1 MIVVRS
7 KFLNKLNSHEYI
19 SKNLYLNIVKN
30 AKDIIP
36 ANFNLDNYNE
46 KILEEQYVLYKDY
59 FANMYKEID
68 NNIKLDKE
76 QIKAILSDEDCAL
89 ILAGA
94 GTGKTTTMASKVKY
108 LVDIKN
114 VNPSQ
119 IVVMSYTKKAT
130 EELEKRINVDFGIS
144 ANVTTFHSLGF
155 KYTRSIFKD
164 HKCYVVDENI
174 KNKIF
179 LEYFE
184 NKIFNDKVKVKE
196 IIELFNNSK
205 ESKWIFGNF
214 FLENYHKYNT
224 FNDYFE
230 AYKKHKISEISDLD
244 SVLNSMIEESL
255 NKEYIYTIKG
265 ELVKSKGEALIAN
278 FLFCNGIDYEYE
290 KIFPNMVSDN
300 KTYKPDF
307 TLNLGGEDIYLEY
320 FGLSS
325 YDKDEMH
332 RYEKIKKIKE
342 DYHKKYHTKFIKI
355 DYDYNEN
362 LLFDLKQHLID
373 LGFVFS
379 PKSSVEIYNSIL
391 NQRPC
396 AELFKF
402 KNLLYD
408 IISHIKS
415 LDNRNLYK
423 EKIMN
428 FIDNTNISNQ
438 ERLVKQFNYINEFYL
453 YYQNYL
459 FGKEDYGFDFN
470 DMIYYANKY
479 IQTLST
485 SETDDIKYLIV
496 DEYQDISSERYF
508 FTKKICDICGAK
520 IVAVGDDWQSIFA
533 FAGSKVEYIYNFQKY
548 FPNSQLLKITS
559 TYRNSQQLIDYCG
572 KFIMRNDSQIKK
584 NLVSNISVKNPVKF
598 IPFDDNEEYEVLKK
612 LILKIH
618 SERPEHNIL
627 ILGRTNNIINQCYN
641 DPQLLDSVGTK
652 MQIVGYEDIDIDL
665 MTIHKSKGL
674 TADEVIL
681 IGLSNKF
688 PLEYQSDFWIV
699 NVLKTAAPIE
709 NIDFPE
715 ERRLFYVALTRTKNN
730 VYLLVNRNPKLRSK
744 FIGELYSIISNKD

>member
-1 MIVVRS
+1 MRS
-7 KFLNKLNSHEYI
+7 EFLNKLNNQEYI
-19 SKNLYLNIVKN
+19 SKNLYLKVLE
-30 AKDIIP
+30 KDKMIIP
-36 ANFNLDNYNE
+36 INFDLDKYNE
-46 KILEEQYVLYKDY
+46 RVLEQKYILYQDY
-59 FANMYKEID
+59 FNNMYKDID

-76 QIKAILSDEDCAL
+76 QVKAILSDEDSAL
-89 ILAGA
+89 IIAGA

-108 LVDIKN
+108 LVDVKHIE
-114 VNPSQ
+114 PSQ

-130 EELEKRINVDFGIS
+130 EELEKRINIDFGIN

-155 KYTRSIFKD
+155 KYTRSIFSN

-184 NKIFNDKVKVKE
+184 NKIFNDKNKVKE
-196 IIELFNNSK
+196 IIQLFNADEDN
-205 ESKWIFGNF
+205 KWLFGSF
-214 FLENYHKYNT
+214 FLENYNKYVS
-224 FNDYFE
+224 FDDYFD
-230 AYKKHKISEISDLD
+230 AYKKHKISEVGDLD
-244 SVLNSMIEESL
+244 SMLDSMIESSL
-255 NKEYIYTIKG
+255 NKEHIYTIKG

-290 KIFPNMVSDN
+290 KIFPNMVSYN

-320 FGLSS
+320 FGLSN
-325 YDKDEMH
+325 YEQDEMH
-332 RYEKIKKIKE
+332 RYEKVRKIKE
-342 DYHKKYHTKFIKI
+342 DYHKKHHTKFIKL
-355 DYDYNEN
+355 DYNYNEQ
-362 LLFDLKQHLID
+362 LLFNLKKQLID
-373 LGFVFS
+373 MGFIFK
-379 PKSSVEIYNSIL
+379 PKSPAEIYNAIL

-408 IISHIKS
+408 VISQIKS
-415 LDNRNLYK
+415 LENRELYK
-423 EKIMN
+423 EKIID
-428 FIDNTNISNQ
+428 FINKKDTLIQ
-438 ERLVKQFNYINEFYL
+438 ERLSKQFDYINDFYL

-459 FGKEDYGFDFN
+459 FGREEYGFDFN

-479 IQTLST
+479 IESLNTL
-485 SETDDIKYLIV
+485 ENDDVKYLII
-496 DEYQDISSERYF
+496 DEYQDISSERYV
-508 FTKKICDICGAK
+508 FTKHICDMCGAK

-533 FAGSKVEYIYNFQKY
+533 FAGSKIEYIYNFQKY
-548 FPNSQLLKITS
+548 FPNSKLLKITS

-572 KFIMRNDSQIKK
+572 KFIMQNTSQIKK
-584 NLVSNISVKNPVKF
+584 ELVSNINIEKPIKF
-598 IPFDDNEEYEVLKK
+598 IPFEDNDEYEVLKK

-618 SERPEHNIL
+618 FEKPEHNIL
-627 ILGRTNNIINQCYN
+627 VLGRTNNIINKCYN

-681 IGLSNKF
+681 IGLSNNF
-688 PLEYQSDFWIV
+688 PLEHQNDFWIL
-699 NVLKTAAPIE
+699 NILKTDVPIE
-709 NIDFPE
+709 SIDFPE

-744 FIGELYSIISNKD
+744 FIEELYLIMRDEK

>member
-1 MIVVRS
+1 MRS
-7 KFLNKLNSHEYI
+7 EFLNKLNNQEYI
-19 SKNLYLNIVKN
+19 SKNLYLKVLE
-30 AKDIIP
+30 KDKMIIP
-36 ANFNLDNYNE
+36 INFDLDKYNE
-46 KILEEQYVLYKDY
+46 RVLEQKYILYQDY
-59 FANMYKEID
+59 FNNMYKDID

-76 QIKAILSDEDCAL
+76 QVKAILSDEDSAL
-89 ILAGA
+89 IIAGA

-108 LVDIKN
+108 LVDVKHIE
-114 VNPSQ
+114 PSQ

-130 EELEKRINVDFGIS
+130 EELEKRINIDFGIN

-155 KYTRSIFKD
+155 KYTRSIFSD

-184 NKIFNDKVKVKE
+184 NKIFNDKNKVKE
-196 IIELFNNSK
+196 IIQLFNADEDN
-205 ESKWIFGNF
+205 KWLFGSF
-214 FLENYHKYNT
+214 FLENYDKYVS
-224 FNDYFE
+224 FDDYFD
-230 AYKKHKISEISDLD
+230 AYKKHKISEVGDLD
-244 SVLNSMIEESL
+244 SMLDSMIESSL
-255 NKEYIYTIKG
+255 NKEHIYTIKG

-290 KIFPNMVSDN
+290 KIFPNMVSYN

-320 FGLSS
+320 FGLSN
-325 YDKDEMH
+325 YEQDEMH
-332 RYEKIKKIKE
+332 RYEKVRKIKE
-342 DYHKKYHTKFIKI
+342 DYHKKHHTKFIKL
-355 DYDYNEN
+355 DYNYNEQ
-362 LLFDLKQHLID
+362 LLFNLKKQLID
-373 LGFVFS
+373 MSFIFK
-379 PKSSVEIYNSIL
+379 PKSPAEIYNAIL

-408 IISHIKS
+408 VISQIKS
-415 LDNRNLYK
+415 LENRELYK
-423 EKIMN
+423 EKIID
-428 FIDNTNISNQ
+428 FINKKDTLIQ
-438 ERLVKQFNYINEFYL
+438 ERLSKQFDYINDFYL

-459 FGKEDYGFDFN
+459 FGREEYGFDFN

-479 IQTLST
+479 IESLNTL
-485 SETDDIKYLIV
+485 ENDDVKYLII
-496 DEYQDISSERYF
+496 DEYQDISSERYV
-508 FTKKICDICGAK
+508 FTKHICDMCGAK

-533 FAGSKVEYIYNFQKY
+533 FAGSKIEYIYNFQKY
-548 FPNSQLLKITS
+548 FPNSKLLKITS

-572 KFIMRNDSQIKK
+572 KFIMQNTSQIKK
-584 NLVSNISVKNPVKF
+584 ELVSNINIEKPIKF
-598 IPFDDNEEYEVLKK
+598 IPFEDNDEYEVLKK

-618 SERPEHNIL
+618 FEKPEHNIL
-627 ILGRTNNIINQCYN
+627 VLGRTNNIINKCYN

-681 IGLSNKF
+681 IGLSNNF
-688 PLEYQSDFWIV
+688 PLEHQNDFWIL
-699 NVLKTAAPIE
+699 NILKTDVPIE
-709 NIDFPE
+709 SIDFPE

-744 FIGELYSIISNKD
+744 FIEELYLIMRDEK

>member
-1 MIVVRS
+1 MRS
-7 KFLNKLNSHEYI
+7 EFLNKLNNQEYI
-19 SKNLYLNIVKN
+19 SKNLYLKVLE
-30 AKDIIP
+30 KDKMIIP
-36 ANFNLDNYNE
+36 INFDLDKYNE
-46 KILEEQYVLYKDY
+46 RVLEQKYILYQDY
-59 FANMYKEID
+59 FNNMYKDID

-76 QIKAILSDEDCAL
+76 QVKAILSDEDSAL
-89 ILAGA
+89 IIAGA

-108 LVDIKN
+108 LVDVKHIE
-114 VNPSQ
+114 PSQ

-130 EELEKRINVDFGIS
+130 EELEKRINIDFGIN

-155 KYTRSIFKD
+155 KYTRSIFSD

-184 NKIFNDKVKVKE
+184 NKIFNDKNKVKE
-196 IIELFNNSK
+196 IIQLFNADEDN
-205 ESKWIFGNF
+205 KWLFGSF
-214 FLENYHKYNT
+214 FLENYNKYVS
-224 FNDYFE
+224 FDDYFD
-230 AYKKHKISEISDLD
+230 AYKKHKISEVGDLD
-244 SVLNSMIEESL
+244 SMLDSMIESSL
-255 NKEYIYTIKG
+255 NKEHIYTIKG

-290 KIFPNMVSDN
+290 KIFPNMVSYN

-320 FGLSS
+320 FGLSN
-325 YDKDEMH
+325 YEQDEMH
-332 RYEKIKKIKE
+332 RYEKVRKIKE
-342 DYHKKYHTKFIKI
+342 DYHKKHHTKFIKL
-355 DYDYNEN
+355 DYNYNEQ
-362 LLFDLKQHLID
+362 LLFNLKKQLID
-373 LGFVFS
+373 MGFIFK
-379 PKSSVEIYNSIL
+379 PKSPAEIYNAIL

-408 IISHIKS
+408 VISQIKS
-415 LDNRNLYK
+415 LENRELYK
-423 EKIMN
+423 EKIID
-428 FIDNTNISNQ
+428 FINKKDTLIQ
-438 ERLVKQFNYINEFYL
+438 ERLSKQFDYINDFYL

-459 FGKEDYGFDFN
+459 FGREEYGFDFN

-479 IQTLST
+479 IESLNTL
-485 SETDDIKYLIV
+485 ENDDVKYLII
-496 DEYQDISSERYF
+496 DEYQDISSERYV
-508 FTKKICDICGAK
+508 FTKHICDMCGAK

-533 FAGSKVEYIYNFQKY
+533 FAGSKIEYIYNFQKY
-548 FPNSQLLKITS
+548 FPNSKLLKITS

-572 KFIMRNDSQIKK
+572 KFIMQNTSQIKK
-584 NLVSNISVKNPVKF
+584 ELVSNINIEKPIKF
-598 IPFDDNEEYEVLKK
+598 IPFEDNDEYEVLKK

-618 SERPEHNIL
+618 FEKPEHNIL
-627 ILGRTNNIINQCYN
+627 VLGRTNNIINKCYN

-681 IGLSNKF
+681 IGLSNNF
-688 PLEYQSDFWIV
+688 PLEHQNDFWIL
-699 NVLKTAAPIE
+699 NILKTDVPIE
-709 NIDFPE
+709 SIDFPE

-744 FIGELYSIISNKD
+744 FIEELYLIMRDEK